1 MNNVNWFSSSRFRF
15 VIIALGIVVGFVAGF
30 AAYNVTFNQTAARMA
45 GVVDFTKSQS
55 LTYDS
60 FNDASTT
67 KSLLRSIESAGQLAR
82 DISQDG
88 GAVDEASLARY
99 AGELSLTGV
108 LVLTP
113 QGDLVGSYSSDEVGY
128 AQLENELRETSALDV
143 TRYAEKT
150 YTSRI
155 DLDDGSYVDIGCVQ
169 RLDAPGVVVSMYHT
183 KLIFASRY
191 NLTLQSM
198 VEGYSTQNN
207 GSIVVENEGQF
218 IAANMMTSAQLQAE
232 GLSDFDQGVVAEI
245 RDHCKLGKASVIR
258 AESTWF
264 IASFD
269 KARDYYVYTYTPLRN
284 NMGGV
289 VLSVALALA
298 LYTVLAVLLLL
309 LKRQSEHAHLHE
321 LVAQEH
327 EYSERLAESARAA
340 QSANTAKTEFL
351 QRMSHDIRTPINGIR
366 GMVEMGNAF
375 DGDIAK
381 QRECRQKVWTASGIL
396 LDLVSEVLDM
406 SKLESG
412 EVELELRSTNL
423 VELNDEVCEMLERQ
437 AGELHV
443 TIIKEQ
449 DRIEHPYVM
458 ASQIHLKRLIMNIA
472 GNAVKYNKPG
482 GTVRLSCE
490 ELHAQGATG
499 MYRITVADTGI
510 GMSEEFQKHLFEPF
524 SREEQKLEAQPSGTG
539 LGTVIA
545 KQLTEVMGGT
555 ITFDSKLDVGTTCVI
570 TLPLIIDFDAQQ
582 RNEELDQQAD
592 VTLSGMSILL
602 VEDNELNRE
611 IAEFVL
617 DQAGA
622 HVTTAFDGREAV
634 DTFAAAA
641 PGTFSLVLMDIMMP
655 NMNGYEATRAIRAM
669 DRSDAQSVPIVAMSA
684 NAFADDVA
692 HSREAGMDDHLAKP
706 IDADK
711 LVRALARYRKDA

>member
-1 MNNVNWFSSSRFRF
+1 MSNGNWLSSRFWA
-15 VIIALGIVVGFVAGF
+15 VIIAIGVVMGVVAGF
-30 AAYNVTFNQTAARMA
+30 AAFNVAFSQVADRMA

-82 DISQDG
+82 DVSQDG
-88 GAVDEASLARY
+88 GATDAESLQRY
-99 AGELSLTGV
+99 AGELSLTAA

-113 QGDLVGSYSSDEVGY
+113 EGDLVGSYSSDEVGY
-128 AQLENELRETSALDV
+128 AQVESELRETSALDV
-143 TRYAEKT
+143 ARYPLKT
-150 YTSRI
+150 YATRI
-155 DLDDGSYVDIGCVQ
+155 ELEDGSHVDVGCSS
-169 RLDAPGVVVSMYHT
+169 RLDAPGVVVSLYRT
-183 KLIFASRY
+183 KPAFGNRY
-191 NLTLQSM
+191 SLTLQSM

-207 GSIVVENEGQF
+207 GCIVVENDGNY
-218 IAANMMTSAQLQAE
+218 IAANTMTLAQLQSE
-232 GLSDFDQGVVAEI
+232 GIGDFDKGVISAIKE
-245 RDHCKLGKASVIR
+245 RCTLGKASVIN

-269 KARDYYVYTYTPLRN
+269 KGRDYYVYTYTPLRN
-284 NMGGV
+284 NLGGV
-289 VLSVALALA
+289 ALSVALALA
-298 LYTVLAVLLLL
+298 LYAVFVILVVLLR
-309 LKRQSEHAHLHE
+309 RQSEHEHLHE

-327 EYSERLAESARAA
+327 EYSERLAEAAREA

-366 GMVEMGNAF
+366 GMVEMGNVF
-375 DGDIAK
+375 DGDVAK
-381 QRECRQKVWTASGIL
+381 QRECRQKIWMASGIL
-396 LDLVSEVLDM
+396 LDLVNEVLDM

-412 EVELELRSTNL
+412 KVELELRSTNL
-423 VELNDEVCEMLERQ
+423 VALNDEVCEMLERQ
-437 AGELHV
+437 ADELHV

-458 ASQIHLKRLIMNIA
+458 ASQTHLKRVIMNIA
-472 GNAVKYNKPG
+472 SNAVKYNKPG

-490 ELHAQGATG
+490 ELHAEGATA

-510 GMSEEFQKHLFEPF
+510 GMSKDFQQHLFEPF
-524 SREEQKLEAQPSGTG
+524 SREVQKLEAQPSGTG

-545 KQLTEVMGGT
+545 KQLTELMGGA
-555 ITFDSKLDVGTTCVI
+555 ITFDSELDVGTTCVI
-570 TLPLIIDFDAQQ
+570 TLPLVIDFDAQQ
-582 RNEELDQQAD
+582 RNEEPDKQGD
-592 VTLSGMSILL
+592 VTLAGMSILL

-622 HVTTAFDGREAV
+622 NVTIAFDGREAV
-634 DTFAAAA
+634 DAFAAAA
-641 PGTFSLVLMDIMMP
+641 PGTFDLVLMDIMMP
-655 NMNGYEATRAIRAM
+655 NVNGYEATRAIRAM
-669 DRSDAQSVPIVAMSA
+669 NRTDAKRVPIVAMSA

-692 HSREAGMDDHLAKP
+692 YSRESGMNDHLAKP
-706 IDADK
+706 IEIPTLLK
-711 LVRALARYRKDA
+711 TLEGVLE

>member
-1 MNNVNWFSSSRFRF
+1 MSNGNWLSSRFWA
-15 VIIALGIVVGFVAGF
+15 VIIAIGVVMGVVAGF
-30 AAYNVTFNQTAARMA
+30 AAFNVTFSQVADRMA
-45 GVVDFTKSQS
+45 GVVDFAKSQS

-82 DISQDG
+82 DVSQDG
-88 GAVDEASLARY
+88 GATDAESLQRY
-99 AGELSLTGV
+99 ACELSLTAA

-113 QGDLVGSYSSDEVGY
+113 EGDLVGSYSSDEVGY
-128 AQLENELRETSALDV
+128 AQVESELRETSALDV
-143 TRYAEKT
+143 ARYPLKT
-150 YTSRI
+150 YATRI
-155 DLDDGSYVDIGCVQ
+155 ELEDGSHVDVGCSS
-169 RLDAPGVVVSMYHT
+169 RLDAPGVVVSLYRT
-183 KLIFASRY
+183 KPAFGNRY
-191 NLTLQSM
+191 SLTLQSM

-207 GSIVVENEGQF
+207 GCIVVENDGNY
-218 IAANMMTSAQLQAE
+218 IAANTMTLAQLQSE
-232 GLSDFDQGVVAEI
+232 GIGDFDKGVISAIKE
-245 RDHCKLGKASVIR
+245 RCTLGKASVIN

-269 KARDYYVYTYTPLRN
+269 KGRDYYVYTYTPLRN
-284 NMGGV
+284 NLGGV
-289 VLSVALALA
+289 ALSVALALA
-298 LYTVLAVLLLL
+298 LYAVFVILVVLLR
-309 LKRQSEHAHLHE
+309 RQSEHEHLRE

-327 EYSERLAESARAA
+327 EYSERLAEAAREA

-366 GMVEMGNAF
+366 GMVEIGNVF
-375 DGDIAK
+375 DGDVAK
-381 QRECRQKVWTASGIL
+381 QRECRQKIWMASGIL

-423 VELNDEVCEMLERQ
+423 VALNDEVCEMLERQ

-458 ASQIHLKRLIMNIA
+458 ASQTHLKRVIMNIA
-472 GNAVKYNKPG
+472 SNAVKYNKPG

-490 ELHAQGATG
+490 ELHAEGATA

-510 GMSEEFQKHLFEPF
+510 GMSKDFQQHLFEPF
-524 SREEQKLEAQPSGTG
+524 SREVQKLEAQPSGTG

-545 KQLTEVMGGT
+545 KQLTELMGGA
-555 ITFDSKLDVGTTCVI
+555 ITFDSELDVGTTCVI
-570 TLPLIIDFDAQQ
+570 TLPLVIDFDAQQ
-582 RNEELDQQAD
+582 RNEELDKQGD
-592 VTLSGMSILL
+592 VTLAGMSILL

-634 DTFAAAA
+634 DAFAAAA
-641 PGTFSLVLMDIMMP
+641 PGTFDLVLMDIMMP
-655 NMNGYEATRAIRAM
+655 NVNGYEATRAIRAM
-669 DRSDAQSVPIVAMSA
+669 NRTDAKRVPIVAMSA

-692 HSREAGMDDHLAKP
+692 YSRESGMNDHVAKP

-711 LVRALARYRKDA
+711 LVRVLARYRKDA

>member
-1 MNNVNWFSSSRFRF
+1 MSNGNWLSSRFWA
-15 VIIALGIVVGFVAGF
+15 VIIAIGVVMGVVAGF
-30 AAYNVTFNQTAARMA
+30 AAFNVAFSQVADRMA

-82 DISQDG
+82 DVSQDG
-88 GAVDEASLARY
+88 GATDAESLQRY
-99 AGELSLTGV
+99 AGELSLTAA

-113 QGDLVGSYSSDEVGY
+113 EGDLVGSYSSDEVGY
-128 AQLENELRETSALDV
+128 AQVESELRETSALDV
-143 TRYAEKT
+143 ARYPLKT
-150 YTSRI
+150 YATRI
-155 DLDDGSYVDIGCVQ
+155 ELEDGSHVDVGCSS
-169 RLDAPGVVVSMYHT
+169 RLDAPGVVVSLYRT
-183 KLIFASRY
+183 KPAFGNRY
-191 NLTLQSM
+191 SLTLQSM

-207 GSIVVENEGQF
+207 GCIVVENDGNY
-218 IAANMMTSAQLQAE
+218 IATNTMTLAQLQSE
-232 GLSDFDQGVVAEI
+232 GIGDFDKGVISAIKE
-245 RDHCKLGKASVIR
+245 RCTLGKASVIN

-269 KARDYYVYTYTPLRN
+269 KGRDYYVYTYTPLRN
-284 NMGGV
+284 NLGGV
-289 VLSVALALA
+289 ALSVALALA
-298 LYTVLAVLLLL
+298 LYAVFVILVVLLR
-309 LKRQSEHAHLHE
+309 RQSEHEHLRE

-327 EYSERLAESARAA
+327 EYSERLAEAAREA

-366 GMVEMGNAF
+366 GMVEIGNVF
-375 DGDIAK
+375 DGDVAK
-381 QRECRQKVWTASGIL
+381 QRECRQKIWMASGIL
-396 LDLVSEVLDM
+396 LDLVNEVLDM

-412 EVELELRSTNL
+412 KVELELRSTNL
-423 VELNDEVCEMLERQ
+423 VALNDEVCEMLERQ
-437 AGELHV
+437 ADELHV
-443 TIIKEQ
+443 AIIKEQ

-458 ASQIHLKRLIMNIA
+458 ASQTHLKRVIMNIA
-472 GNAVKYNKPG
+472 SNAVKYNKPG

-490 ELHAQGATG
+490 ELHAEGATA

-510 GMSEEFQKHLFEPF
+510 GMSKDFQQHLFEPF
-524 SREEQKLEAQPSGTG
+524 SREVQKLVAQPSGTG

-545 KQLTEVMGGT
+545 KQLTELMGGA
-555 ITFDSKLDVGTTCVI
+555 ITFDSELDVGTTCVI
-570 TLPLIIDFDAQQ
+570 TLPLVIDFDAQQ
-582 RNEELDQQAD
+582 RNEEPDKQGD
-592 VTLSGMSILL
+592 VTLAGMSILL

-622 HVTTAFDGREAV
+622 NVTIAFDGREAV
-634 DTFAAAA
+634 DAFAAAA
-641 PGTFSLVLMDIMMP
+641 PGTFDLVLMDIMMP
-655 NMNGYEATRAIRAM
+655 NVNGYEATRAIRAM
-669 DRSDAQSVPIVAMSA
+669 NRTDAKCVPIVAMSA

-692 HSREAGMDDHLAKP
+692 YSRESGMNDHLAKP